1 MPFRFLSEGKHSVK
15 ALSLVGGS
23 REMKIKE
30 RRVFFFSPSGHFRG
44 YIVAGVN
51 ST

>member
-1 MPFRFLSEGKHSVK
+1 MKTGK

-23 REMKIKE
+23 QEKSKTKE
-30 RRVFFFSPSGHFRG
+30 RLFFSANGHFRG
-44 YIVAGVN
+44 YIIARVN